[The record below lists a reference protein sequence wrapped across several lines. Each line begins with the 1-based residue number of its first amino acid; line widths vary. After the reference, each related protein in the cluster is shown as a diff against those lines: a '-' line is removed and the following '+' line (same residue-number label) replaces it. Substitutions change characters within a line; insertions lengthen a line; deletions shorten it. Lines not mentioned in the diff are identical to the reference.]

1 MKKSHSVLK
10 RLMPLGSS
18 SDSNHSNP
26 NLTIRIISGHPR
38 RFLWPIIFR
47 VRNNQMIMIRKM
59 VNDLFMR

>member
-1 MKKSHSVLK
+1 
-10 RLMPLGSS
+10 MPLGSS